1 MHQYITQLRSEF
13 HTQNENVVRLQ
24 HDDLRAV
31 VWSKNEVL
39 EAELKAELRA
49 AVQTINDLKR
59 TVNSLYARESEDG
72 TIDFDQ
78 LAQVR
83 YATSMRKRK
92 SEPVVKQ
99 KGMCLH
105 PGCAHKD
112 PILADSFP
120 RHFRQCH
127 RQKIVIAHQTIANSR
142 KLDNTLTPDQ
152 PDQPDQNQSPD
163 QFNSSSVALE
173 LMQEQLGELRTE
185 NEQLQTE
192 NDQLRARIN
201 ELIEQGSIAGFVD
214 ALEQALGDGDNE
226 DTSFEIVDAP
236 STPPVA
242 PAIPVEVP
250 TTLVVASAASPV
262 DVPADPAPS
271 SSNEPTKNTRGRP
284 KGTKGRKR
292 TELEQLV
299 EDQAN
304 VHMSGKRTR
313 RIVTQ

>member
-99 KGMCLH
+99 K
-105 PGCAHKD
+105 
-112 PILADSFP
+112 
-120 RHFRQCH
+120 
-127 RQKIVIAHQTIANSR
+127 ANSR

-214 ALEQALGDGDNE
+214 ALEQALGDGDNK

-313 RIVTQ
+313 RIVTHFYHSRLTK